1 MSNIILLLTVA
12 GLKDIVVG
20 MPHRGRLN
28 LLTDLLQ
35 YPAEA
40 LFHKLKGNSEL
51 PPGTVGSGDVL
62 SHIANNP
69 TLDYQGKQVNVSLLH
84 NPSHLEAVNPVV
96 MGKSRAKQM
105 NLMDMEDKSCA
116 LGDRVLGVQLHGD
129 AVSDHEKQSVWML
142 QTLMSNIMNVLLTF
156 LGIYWSRRGHGD
168 PWSF

>member
-1 MSNIILLLTVA
+1 M
-12 GLKDIVVG
+12 VG

-35 YPAEA
+35 YPPQA

-62 SHIANNP
+62 SHLANNP
-69 TLDYQGKQVNVSLLH
+69 TLDYQGKNVNVSLLH

-105 NLMDMEDKSCA
+105 NLMDLEDQSCA

-129 AVSDHEKQSVWML
+129 AVSYCDKHV
-142 QTLMSNIMNVLLTF
+142 
-156 LGIYWSRRGHGD
+156 
-168 PWSF
+168 

>member
-1 MSNIILLLTVA
+1 MCADTHYDRLTYTLFFVHVA
-12 GLKDIVVG
+12 GLKNIVVG

-35 YPAEA
+35 YPPQA

-51 PPGTVGSGDVL
+51 PPNTVGSGDVL
-62 SHIANNP
+62 SHLANSP
-69 TLDYQGKQVNVSLLH
+69 TLDYQGKQVQVSLLH

-129 AVSDHEKQSVWML
+129 AVSRKCSEQ
-142 QTLMSNIMNVLLTF
+142 
-156 LGIYWSRRGHGD
+156 
-168 PWSF
+168 

>member
-1 MSNIILLLTVA
+1 VYADTHFVDRLTYTLSFVHVA
-12 GLKDIVVG
+12 GLKNIVVG

-35 YPAEA
+35 YPPQA

-51 PPGTVGSGDVL
+51 PPNTVGSGDVL
-62 SHIANNP
+62 SHLANSP
-69 TLDYQGKQVNVSLLH
+69 TLDYQGKQVQVSLLH

-129 AVSDHEKQSVWML
+129 AVSR
-142 QTLMSNIMNVLLTF
+142 NF
-156 LGIYWSRRGHGD
+156 LHSKPSW
-168 PWSF
+168 